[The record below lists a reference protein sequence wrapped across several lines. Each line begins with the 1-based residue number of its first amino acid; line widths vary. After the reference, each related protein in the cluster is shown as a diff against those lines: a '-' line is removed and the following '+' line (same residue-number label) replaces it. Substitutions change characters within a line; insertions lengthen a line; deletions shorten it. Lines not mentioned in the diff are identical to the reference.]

1 MHTQGSLLDGRY
13 RVIRHLGSGG
23 MASVLLCEDERLG
36 RQVAV
41 KRLHADSPVDVEQR
55 FNREAKLG
63 ASLNHPNLVSVFDTA
78 TDDEGVLIVMEY
90 VDGEPLS
97 RLLRR
102 GPLRPDEVRR
112 LVVEI
117 GDALDHAHAQGVV
130 HRDVKPGNVLIRE
143 DGVTKLADLGIA
155 TASDGTRITR
165 SGIVLGTAAYMAPE
179 QLEGRDM
186 GPAADTYALAAIAFE
201 ALSGRKPREGAT
213 PVEIAHKM
221 ATEGPPDLSAVWPR
235 APRGATEVL
244 KRGLA
249 RDPADRPASAGEFA
263 RELAEALD
271 EPPTAP
277 TRRATAAAP
286 FRAEAP
292 TTAPAA
298 AAAAPARR
306 PGQRRRA
313 GMLPLV
319 LGILLVGL
327 ALAAIAGAVFSGGDD
342 KGSSPATGST
352 PAKKKDQTKQQP
364 KANQNEAPAP
374 SSGGDESGYDPARGA
389 QLNSEGFALMNQGN
403 YDAAIPVLQQ
413 AVKSF
418 PPGTSDVN
426 YAYALFNLGKS
437 LRLAGRPDE
446 AIPVLEQR
454 LKIPNQT
461 ETVRQEL
468 ELAKQQAGE
477 AGGHGKGH
485 GKDKE
490 KKD

>member
-1 MHTQGSLLDGRY
+1 
-13 RVIRHLGSGG
+13 
-23 MASVLLCEDERLG
+23 
-36 RQVAV
+36 
-41 KRLHADSPVDVEQR
+41 
-55 FNREAKLG
+55 
-63 ASLNHPNLVSVFDTA
+63 
-78 TDDEGVLIVMEY
+78 
-90 VDGEPLS
+90 
-97 RLLRR
+97 
-102 GPLRPDEVRR
+102 
-112 LVVEI
+112 
-117 GDALDHAHAQGVV
+117 
-130 HRDVKPGNVLIRE
+130 
-143 DGVTKLADLGIA
+143 
-155 TASDGTRITR
+155 
-165 SGIVLGTAAYMAPE
+165 
-179 QLEGRDM
+179 
-186 GPAADTYALAAIAFE
+186 
-201 ALSGRKPREGAT
+201 
-213 PVEIAHKM
+213 
-221 ATEGPPDLSAVWPR
+221 
-235 APRGATEVL
+235 
-244 KRGLA
+244 
-249 RDPADRPASAGEFA
+249 
-263 RELAEALD
+263 
-271 EPPTAP
+271 
-277 TRRATAAAP
+277 
-286 FRAEAP
+286 
-292 TTAPAA
+292 
-298 AAAAPARR
+298 
-306 PGQRRRA
+306 
-313 GMLPLV
+313 MLPLV